1 MELKDFISQ
10 TLIQI
15 VEGVAEAQ
23 VQTRATEGYIDQR
36 DRVNPRLMERADHAP
51 KGKYYTSQVGE
62 LVQMVKFDVAV
73 TTERSSDAKAGGG
86 IRVAGVGFGGDVSAS
101 DKDTSLSRVS
111 FEVPLAF
118 PRDRAES
125 QA

>member
-1 MELKDFISQ
+1 MQLKDFVSQ

-15 VEGVAEAQ
+15 IEGVAEAQ
-23 VQTRATEGYIDQR
+23 EHTRATDGYIDQR
-36 DRVNPRLMERADHAP
+36 DRVNPKLMDRADHAP
-51 KGKYYTSQVGE
+51 KGKYYTTQMGE

-73 TTERSSDAKAGGG
+73 TTEKSSNAKAGGG
-86 IRVAGVGFGGDVSAS
+86 IRVAGVGFGGDVAAG

-118 PRDRAES
+118 PRKNIES
-125 QA
+125 